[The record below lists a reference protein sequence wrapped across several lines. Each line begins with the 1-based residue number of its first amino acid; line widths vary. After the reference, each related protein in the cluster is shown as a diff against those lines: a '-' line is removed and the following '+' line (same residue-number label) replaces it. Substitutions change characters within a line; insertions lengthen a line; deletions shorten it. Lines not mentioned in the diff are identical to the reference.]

1 MSAQNPMSRILAAAL
16 LSASLTLAA
25 SADDLR
31 NVKRGEVVPACKL
44 AALDGSVVDSEA
56 MKGSVIV
63 YVCLSAEQKRSEAA
77 AIDSQAVVAAMN
89 GEPVKLVHVTA
100 DVVQRAYFEKLRQDK
115 NITASLAF
123 DADRAFYAKLGLIAF
138 PTTVIVNK
146 DGKLDNAISLHGNDY
161 KTLLDA
167 HIRHALGKIDDKQ
180 LQEMLTAK
188 PAEKSSPKS
197 AASAHRSLA
206 RLMREKGQL
215 DQAKAELKKGLE
227 LNADDREAMLDLAEL
242 SIITGDFDEADAMTD
257 KVLAAQA
264 DHRRAKQIRGAT
276 LFKRGKLDDA
286 EKVLTEAL
294 SLNPNPELCHF
305 YLGEICEQ
313 RGQKDQA
320 IEHYREALKHFVHDT
335 VPAGATTPTEK
346 PADKPAEKPAEKP
359 APKK

>member
-1 MSAQNPMSRILAAAL
+1 MSSQNPMSRIIAAAM
-16 LSASLTLAA
+16 LSVSLTLAA

-31 NVKRGEVVPACKL
+31 NVKRGEMVPACKL
-44 AALDGSVVDSEA
+44 AAIDGSVIDSDA
-56 MKGSVIV
+56 LKGSVIV
-63 YVCLSAEQKRSEAA
+63 YVCLSAEQKRSELA

-89 GEPVKLVHVTA
+89 GEPVKLVHLTA
-100 DVVQRAYFEKLRQDK
+100 DVVQRAYFEKLRSEK
-115 NITASLAF
+115 NISASLAF
-123 DADRAFYAKLGLIAF
+123 DADREFYGKLGLIAF

-180 LQEMLTAK
+180 LKEMLSVK
-188 PAEKSSPKS
+188 PAEKSSPKT

-227 LNADDREAMLDLAEL
+227 INNDDREAMLDLAEL
-242 SIITGDFDEADAMTD
+242 SIITKDYDGADAMTD
-257 KVLAAQA
+257 KVLAIQS
-264 DHRRAKQIRGAT
+264 DHRRAKQIKGAT
-276 LFKRGKLDDA
+276 LFNRGKLDEA
-286 EKVLTEAL
+286 EKLLTEAL
-294 SLNPNPELCHF
+294 DLNPSPELCHY

-320 IEHYREALKHFVHDT
+320 LTHYREALKHFVHDKP
-335 VPAGATTPTEK
+335 PAGVTGPAENPAEK
-346 PADKPAEKPAEKP
+346 PSEKPAEKP
-359 APKK
+359 VEKK